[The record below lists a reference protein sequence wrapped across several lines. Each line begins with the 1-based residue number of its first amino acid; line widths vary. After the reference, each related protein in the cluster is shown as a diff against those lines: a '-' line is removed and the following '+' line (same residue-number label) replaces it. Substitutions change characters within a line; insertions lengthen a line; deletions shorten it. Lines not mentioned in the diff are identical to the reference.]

1 MCTALLLVLGFAT
14 SFFRLR
20 HEYGAGLLFAVAV
33 SLLGGSLF
41 RFAQEV
47 RMGLSE
53 ADHYR

>member
-1 MCTALLLVLGFAT
+1 MLLVKGFVSA
-14 SFFRLR
+14 FLKLR
-20 HEYGAGLLFAVAV
+20 HEYGAGILFAAAIG
-33 SLLGGSLF
+33 LLGGSLF

>member
-1 MCTALLLVLGFAT
+1 LLLVLGFAT
-14 SFFRLR
+14 ALFGLE
-20 HEYGAGLLFAVAV
+20 HEYGAGLIFAVAV
-33 SLLGGSLF
+33 ALLGASLY